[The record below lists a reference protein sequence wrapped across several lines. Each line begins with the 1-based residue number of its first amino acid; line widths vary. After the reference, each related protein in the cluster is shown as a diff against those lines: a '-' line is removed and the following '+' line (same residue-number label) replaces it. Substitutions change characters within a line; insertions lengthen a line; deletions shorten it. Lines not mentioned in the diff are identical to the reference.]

1 MNDDDLQRAVER
13 LVELGGGIVVVSD
26 GEVRA
31 ELPLPVAGLLSDRPL
46 AEVVAASRA
55 CVEAARE
62 LGCTLPSPFQSL
74 AFLALSVIPSLKIT
88 DHGLVDVDALR
99 ARAARGVSTLYAN
112 AHVVTLDDARSEHA
126 GGWLL
131 VEDGFVRDVGAGA
144 EPESD
149 ERVDLGGKV
158 VTPGLVNT
166 HHHLYQTLT
175 RARAQEADLFTWLR
189 ELYPVWARID
199 AEAEYA
205 AARTGLAEL
214 ALSGCTTVFDHHY
227 VFPRGRTGLV
237 EAEVQAARELGVRIV
252 ASRGSM
258 DLGESDGGLPP
269 DELVEDLDAVLA
281 DTERLA
287 GELHEPGPGARVQLA
302 VAPCS
307 PFSVTGK
314 LMEESAA
321 LARRLGLPLHT
332 HLAETVEE
340 DAYCRELYGCTP
352 VEYLERLGWLA
363 GDVWCAHCVHLRDE
377 EIRRFGE
384 TGTGV
389 AHCPTSN
396 LRLGAGVAP
405 VRELLDADV
414 RVGLGVD
421 GSASN
426 ERSDLF
432 FEVKQALLVA
442 RGRGGPEAM
451 TVRDAL
457 ALGARGG
464 AAVLGRDDIGSLE
477 PGKCADFAV
486 WRVDGLELG
495 GAEDLVAGLVLSA
508 PHRVDR
514 LVRRRRG
521 RRARRAPRQGRRG
534 RDRARARAAKRQDSR
549 HEPLHPRPRH
559 RARPSSGRAFASS
572 CYRGDEQLA
581 DAADRRRRPD
591 RRPRAGPRAGRLPDR
606 LPPAVAVLPPRRA
619 RGGARRR
626 AHARPAP
633 RLVLRVRELPRQLSV
648 DELAELFEGRSRFVE
663 RLAELPDPLEAAFDL
678 VGELPEDELVEA
690 LERAPRRS
698 ARRTSPSARR
708 AEQGPDDERRASRP
722 SSRT

>member
-1 MNDDDLQRAVER
+1 VN
-13 LVELGGGIVVVSD
+13 
-26 GEVRA
+26 
-31 ELPLPVAGLLSDRPL
+31 
-46 AEVVAASRA
+46 
-55 CVEAARE
+55 
-62 LGCTLPSPFQSL
+62 
-74 AFLALSVIPSLKIT
+74 
-88 DHGLVDVDALR
+88 
-99 ARAARGVSTLYAN
+99 TLYAN
-112 AHVVTLDDARSEHA
+112 AHVVTLDDEGTEHET
-126 GGWLL
+126 GWLL
-131 VEDGFVRDVGAGA
+131 VEGGFVRDVGGGPEPGA
-144 EPESD
+144 D
-149 ERVDLGGKV
+149 ERVDLAGAV

-175 RARAQEADLFTWLR
+175 RARAQQADLFTWLR

-227 VFPRGRTGLV
+227 VFPRGRSGLI
-237 EAEVQAARELGVRIV
+237 EAEVRAARELGVRIV

-258 DLGESDGGLPP
+258 DLGVSDGGLPP

-287 GELHEPGPGARVQLA
+287 AELHESGAGARVQLA

-307 PFSVTGK
+307 PFSVTGR

-340 DAYCRELYGCTP
+340 EAYCRELYGCTP
-352 VEYLERLGWLA
+352 VEYLEQLGWLA
-363 GDVWCAHCVHLRDE
+363 GDVWCAHCVHLNPGE
-377 EIRRFGE
+377 VRRFGE

-405 VRELLDADV
+405 VRDLVDANV

-457 ALGARGG
+457 RLGARGG

-495 GAEDLVAGLVLSA
+495 GAEDPVAGLVFSA

-514 LVRRRRG
+514 LVVGGEDVVRDGALVNADEEAIAREQRRE
-521 RRARRAPRQGRRG
+521 ARRF
-534 RDRARARAAKRQDSR
+534 AA
-549 HEPLHPRPRH
+549 
-559 RARPSSGRAFASS
+559 
-572 CYRGDEQLA
+572 
-581 DAADRRRRPD
+581 
-591 RRPRAGPRAGRLPDR
+591 
-606 LPPAVAVLPPRRA
+606 
-619 RGGARRR
+619 
-626 AHARPAP
+626 
-633 RLVLRVRELPRQLSV
+633 
-648 DELAELFEGRSRFVE
+648 
-663 RLAELPDPLEAAFDL
+663 
-678 VGELPEDELVEA
+678 
-690 LERAPRRS
+690 
-698 ARRTSPSARR
+698 
-708 AEQGPDDERRASRP
+708 
-722 SSRT
+722 

>member
-1 MNDDDLQRAVER
+1 M
-13 LVELGGGIVVVSD
+13 
-26 GEVRA
+26 
-31 ELPLPVAGLLSDRPL
+31 
-46 AEVVAASRA
+46 
-55 CVEAARE
+55 
-62 LGCTLPSPFQSL
+62 
-74 AFLALSVIPSLKIT
+74 
-88 DHGLVDVDALR
+88 
-99 ARAARGVSTLYAN
+99 STLYAN

-144 EPESD
+144 EPESG

-175 RARAQEADLFTWLR
+175 RARAQQADLFSWLR
-189 ELYPVWARID
+189 ELYPVWARVD

-227 VFPRGRTGLV
+227 VFPRGRSGLV

-287 GELHEPGPGARVQLA
+287 GELHEAGPGARVQLA

-340 DAYCRELYGCTP
+340 EAYCRELYGCTP

-363 GDVWCAHCVHLRDE
+363 GDVWCAHCVHLRDD
-377 EIRRFGE
+377 EIHRFGE

-405 VRELLDADV
+405 VRDLLDADV

-477 PGKCADFAV
+477 PGMCADFAV

-514 LVRRRRG
+514 LVVGGEDVVRDG
-521 RRARRAPRQGRRG
+521 HLVRA
-534 RDRARARAAKRQDSR
+534 D
-549 HEPLHPRPRH
+549 
-559 RARPSSGRAFASS
+559 
-572 CYRGDEQLA
+572 
-581 DAADRRRRPD
+581 
-591 RRPRAGPRAGRLPDR
+591 
-606 LPPAVAVLPPRRA
+606 
-619 RGGARRR
+619 
-626 AHARPAP
+626 
-633 RLVLRVRELPRQLSV
+633 
-648 DELAELFEGRSRFVE
+648 
-663 RLAELPDPLEAAFDL
+663 
-678 VGELPEDELVEA
+678 EDEIAREHRREA
-690 LERAPRRS
+690 TRFA
-698 ARRTSPSARR
+698 A
-708 AEQGPDDERRASRP
+708 
-722 SSRT
+722 